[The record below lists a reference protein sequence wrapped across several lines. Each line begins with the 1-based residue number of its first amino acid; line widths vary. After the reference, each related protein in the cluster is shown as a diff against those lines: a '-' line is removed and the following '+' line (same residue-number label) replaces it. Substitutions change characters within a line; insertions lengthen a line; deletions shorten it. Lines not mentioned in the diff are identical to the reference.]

1 LGSTILTFFDLLVT
15 GLIIYKLLT
24 VIKKTKAMQLVKGI
38 SILFLITFASQRLG
52 FEIFNYLLEEL
63 RTMVLIALPVV
74 FQPELRRGL
83 EQLGRGGL
91 FQYLGGKKEFNL
103 RTDQMVTAAVQMSEN
118 KVGCLM
124 VLKRETGLQE
134 IIYTGVKLDAIV
146 TIELLGSIFFPK
158 SPLHD
163 GAIVIENDRVIAAS
177 CLLPLSNNQR
187 LRQSLGTRHR
197 AGIGMSEESD
207 ALVIIVSEET
217 GIISTAFDG
226 KIKYNLDEFGLKE
239 EILSKFDSLRDDD
252 KEEEKEL
259 VKKEKLKQRLEQLI
273 EKLKFWKC

>member
-1 LGSTILTFFDLLVT
+1 MESSILTFFDLLVT

-24 VIKKTKAMQLVKGI
+24 LIKRTKAMQLVKGI

-52 FEIFNYLLEEL
+52 FEIFNYLLEEF

-83 EQLGRGGL
+83 EQLGRGGF

-134 IIYTGVKLDAIV
+134 IINTGVKIDGMV
-146 TIELLGSIFFPK
+146 TIELLNSIFFPK

-163 GAIVIENDRVIAAS
+163 GAIVIEDDRILAAS

-197 AGIGMSEESD
+197 AAIGMSEESD

-226 KIKYNLDEFGLKE
+226 KIKYNLDEFDLKE
-239 EILSKFDSLRDDD
+239 EILSKFDNLDDD
-252 KEEEKEL
+252 EEEKEL
-259 VKKEKLKQRLEQLI
+259 AKPEKLKEKLGQVI
-273 EKLKFWKC
+273 EKLKFWNN